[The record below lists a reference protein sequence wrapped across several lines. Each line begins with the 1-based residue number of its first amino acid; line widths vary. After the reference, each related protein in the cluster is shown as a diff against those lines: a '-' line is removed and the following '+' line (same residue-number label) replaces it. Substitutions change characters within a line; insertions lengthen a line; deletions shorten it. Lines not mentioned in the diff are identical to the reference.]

1 MVGLEGDRCLEDR
14 RRVRRCVWYLG
25 GSGARLGHD
34 LETVATDTGCLVSE
48 ATRVASVVSGGEGYA
63 ERGT

>member
-25 GSGARLGHD
+25 GS
-34 LETVATDTGCLVSE
+34 LVSE